1 MFYRFFPIRGGSHHF
16 SLTAVG
22 LAALAAASL
31 AGTAYA
37 STVVD
42 VEFWNNGNAGSGTF
56 QSQIGAY
63 TADSVSSPKWNVIS
77 VVGGG
82 ATGTTSGLVT
92 SAGTATGV
100 GISYSY
106 ADAFNAYTKTSPNN
120 NLLDSYTASVS
131 GYGNNVTLSGLT
143 DNGNYQLYLYGS
155 SAGYSGAGTLFTFT
169 AGTATPAASSNN
181 ETVVPAT
188 PSPASGTFQLN
199 SNYVIFNVTASA
211 SGTIEIIPKPL
222 SGTPYLPTHNTG
234 NVNGLQLVSSSVPE
248 PATLGLVVGVGALGL
263 MLIGRK
269 RRTAG
274 AEPRRSLT

>member
-42 VEFWNNGNAGSGTF
+42 VEFWNNANAGSGNF
-56 QSQIGAY
+56 QSQKGAY
-63 TADSVSSPKWNVIS
+63 TADSVSSPNWNVIS
-77 VVGGG
+77 VVGGSH
-82 ATGTTSGLVT
+82 TGTTSSLVT
-92 SAGTATGV
+92 SVGTATGV
-100 GISYSY
+100 SISYSY
-106 ADAFNAYTKTSPNN
+106 ADAFNAYTKTSPSN

-131 GYGNNVTLSGLT
+131 SYSNNITLSGLT

-155 SAGYSGAGTLFTFT
+155 SAGYTPAGTLFTFT

-211 SGTIEIIPKPL
+211 SGTIKIIPMPL
-222 SGTPYLPTHNTG
+222 SGTPSIQTHNTG
-234 NVNGLQLVSSSVPE
+234 NVNGLQLVSNSVPE
-248 PATLGLVVGVGALGL
+248 PATLGLVGAGALGL

-274 AEPRRSLT
+274 AEPRGL